1 MHNQDKLLQ
10 FLKSLKKVK
19 SVELYC
25 DIETLKCNK
34 IEGAVHAT
42 KYHNH
47 TYSLAIAWFEGD
59 SAFPSVAVFNNF
71 VDFFNKVKE
80 AKIRKGLAFD
90 MIFHNGEKYDNHF
103 MLYEL
108 YHYYNF
114 SIRTLHNKA
123 CNNEYNDEAVKTSE
137 LSSEDKQGIILE
149 SRIKSSNN
157 VSVISYVN
165 GRKVTLIDSFK
176 KMNVS
181 IKQLGIMMLKR
192 GFIDEQYLK
201 TDFDYD
207 CFDRE
212 EDIPDNEVL
221 PYVRR
226 CFESLNDKQMIYIR
240 NDVIIL
246 ALGVKHYVELFYGFD
261 FSKMTFTQNIKEE
274 YANYNELAEFQLLK
288 KRGRFDH
295 IALGDYNICGLN
307 GFDYFRRYYKG
318 GLNLYND
325 QYVGKLLNREGFSID
340 LNSSYPTV
348 MYKEKLPTYLVN
360 IIENP
365 VKVALP
371 IDDSDYMT
379 FFTMTIKNANK
390 FILAHIKSRVLR
402 NAIVKYYNSK
412 DGLVYYNTVFLSLIT
427 KITGHKFGK
436 LPVESL
442 ATFKC
447 EYFGARDVIARNY
460 FIKTQGKAKLK
471 LDCEIDTINPLDI
484 RMTDQPKP
492 QEYNFSP
499 DMVQGSKVLL
509 NGIYGVPALRL
520 FFDAFYRNENGE
532 YINAKN
538 GFTNKERNI
547 VFSAGVTAFAFR
559 NLLTP
564 LQYLTQEEIDEYFW
578 YADTDSLYLD
588 KRAKAK
594 FHQSMYHKMNLGAWD
609 IEHENITQFYAF
621 NHKKYCLYDDE
632 IVVRCG
638 GVSKDEVKR
647 WKQASNDDIEFFIS
661 HYFHN
666 GVQIPATR
674 SIRNEQNTIAIYEAF
689 AELKQGQPY
698 LDRYDSEVEQEIKK
712 LAVQFRDDLMEEEG
726 LYIESPY
733 GAVGINDLI
742 EMKPNEVSPSIK
754 ELVREYKKMERQI
767 KNRLR

>member
-19 SVELYC
+19 NVELYC

-59 SAFPSVAVFNNF
+59 STFPSVAVFNNF
-71 VDFFNKVKE
+71 VDFFNKVKQ

-114 SIRTLHNKA
+114 SVRTLHNKA

-137 LSSEDKQGIILE
+137 LSSEDKQGIVLE

-157 VSVISYVN
+157 VSVTSYVH

-181 IKQLGIMMLKR
+181 IKQLGIMLLNR
-192 GFIDEQYLK
+192 GFIDKQCLK

-221 PYVRR
+221 PYVKR

-325 QYVGKLLNREGFSID
+325 KYVGKLLNREGFSID

-348 MYKEKLPTYLVN
+348 MYKEKLPTFLVN
-360 IIENP
+360 IIEKP

-371 IDDSDYMT
+371 IDDNDYMT

-390 FILAHIKSRVLR
+390 FILSHIKSRVLR

-460 FIKTQGKAKLK
+460 FIKTQGKAKFK

-520 FFDAFYRNENGE
+520 FFDAFYRNEDGQ

-564 LQYLTQEEIDEYFW
+564 LQHLTQEEIDEYFW

-594 FHQSMYHKMNLGAWD
+594 FPQTMYHKMNLGAWD
-609 IEHENITQFYAF
+609 IEHDNITQFYAF
-621 NHKKYCLYDDE
+621 NHKKYCLYDNE

-674 SIRNEQNTIAIYEAF
+674 SIRNEQNTIAIYEAY

-698 LDRYDSEVEQEIKK
+698 LDHYDYEVEQEIKK
-712 LAVQFRDDLMEEEG
+712 IAVQFRDDLMEEEG

-733 GAVGINDLI
+733 GAVGINDLL
-742 EMKPNEVSPSIK
+742 EMNPNEVSPSIK

-767 KNRLR
+767 KTA

>member
-1 MHNQDKLLQ
+1 MHNQDELLRY
-10 FLKSLKKVK
+10 LKNLKKVK

-25 DIETLKCNK
+25 DIETLACNK
-34 IEGAVHAT
+34 VEGVKHAT

-47 TYSLAIAWFEGD
+47 TYSLAIAWFFACSE
-59 SAFPSVAVFNNF
+59 FPSVAVFNNF

-80 AKIRKGLAFD
+80 AKIRKGLSFD
-90 MIFHNGEKYDNHF
+90 MVFHNGEKYDNHF

-108 YHYYNF
+108 EHYFNF
-114 SIRTLHNKA
+114 SVHTLYNKS
-123 CNNEYNDEAVKTSE
+123 CNNEYNDEALR
-137 LSSEDKQGIILE
+137 LSDLNKEDKQGTVLE

-157 VSVISYVN
+157 VSITSYVF
-165 GRKVTLIDSFK
+165 GRKVVLVDSLK
-176 KMNVS
+176 KMNVP
-181 IKQLGIMMLKR
+181 IKQLGIMLLNR
-192 GFIDEQYLK
+192 NLITEEYLK
-201 TDFDYD
+201 TDFDYK

-212 EDIPDNEVL
+212 EDIPEDEVL
-221 PYVRR
+221 PYVKR
-226 CFESLNDKQMIYIR
+226 CFESLNEKQMIYIR
-240 NDVIIL
+240 NDVVIL

-274 YANYNELAEFQLLK
+274 YANYNDLAEFQLLK

-325 QYVGKLLNREGFSID
+325 KYVGKLLNRLGFSID

-348 MYKEKLPTYLVN
+348 MYGEKLPTYLTYISEKPTIV
-360 IIENP
+360 P
-365 VKVALP
+365 FA
-371 IDDSDYMT
+371 IDDPNVMC
-379 FFTMTIKNANK
+379 FFTMTIENANK
-390 FILAHIKSRVLR
+390 YVLKHVKSKVLR

-412 DGLVYYNTVFLSLIT
+412 DGLVYYNTVFLSLISKLT
-427 KITGHKFGK
+427 GRKINK
-436 LPVESL
+436 LPVESY
-442 ATFKC
+442 AVFEC

-460 FIKTQGKAKLK
+460 FIKTQGKAKNK

-484 RMTDQPKP
+484 KMTDQPKP
-492 QEYNFSP
+492 QEYNFTP
-499 DMVQGSKVLL
+499 EMVQGSKVLL

-520 FFDAFYRNENGE
+520 FFDAFHRTEDGN

-559 NLLTP
+559 NLLLP
-564 LQYLTQEEIDEYFW
+564 LQYLTPEEIDDYFW

-588 KRAKAK
+588 KRALAK
-594 FHQSMYHKMNLGAWD
+594 FPKSMFHKMNLGAWD

-621 NHKKYCLYDDE
+621 NHKKYCLYDNE

-638 GVSKDEVKR
+638 GVSKALVKQ
-647 WKQASNDDIEFFIS
+647 WIETSHDDISYFI
-661 HYFHN
+661 HQYFSD

-674 SIRNEQNTIAIYEAF
+674 SIRNEQNTIAIYEAY
-689 AELKQGQPY
+689 AELKQGGEY
-698 LDRYDSEVEQEIKK
+698 FDCYSLEHELKWEDLTDEDREEVMNGDGK
-712 LAVQFRDDLMEEEG
+712 
-726 LYIESPY
+726 YIELPNGSI
-733 GAVGINDLI
+733 GCNDLI
-742 EMKPNEVSPSIK
+742 TIRPNDMSLPLK
-754 ELVREYKKMERQI
+754 DLLDEYAKMRRQI
-767 KNRLR
+767 KTHM